1 MKQESM
7 AKGLLCSIVGLLSVV
22 LNLEGQG
29 AIFPEEKP
37 LWGKRLENNAITYSG
52 GEKVRSPKA
61 SASSPS
67 GMNRVISRVGEASY
81 SIHQAPAAIANGVGL
96 VICPGGYVDVWLD
109 REGHDLGIWLASR
122 GITSLVLKYRTNSN
136 SENGERQFD
145 WETYLPAV
153 VADARESISLLRREA
168 GNLSLDPE
176 KIGVAG
182 FSAGGHL
189 AFSAGYDSR
198 YWSDESK
205 TSGQANFVGLF
216 YPWLWEGF
224 EEVAKSSE
232 HLVPTFIMNGG
243 PDKVTP
249 ASKALSLY
257 QILLEK
263 EVPSELHVFG
273 KGNHGFDLGDGAG
286 RSAAL
291 WKVSF
296 VAWLQDMG
304 WINYSK

>member
-1 MKQESM
+1 
-7 AKGLLCSIVGLLSVV
+7 
-22 LNLEGQG
+22 
-29 AIFPEEKP
+29 
-37 LWGKRLENNAITYSG
+37 
-52 GEKVRSPKA
+52 
-61 SASSPS
+61 
-67 GMNRVISRVGEASY
+67 MNRVISQVSEASY
-81 SIHQAPAAIANGVGL
+81 SIHRAPAAIANGMGL
-96 VICPGGYVDVWLD
+96 VFCPGGGYVDVWLD

-136 SENGERQFD
+136 SKEGERRFG

-153 VADARESISLLRREA
+153 VADAREAISLLRREA
-168 GNLSLDPE
+168 SDLALDPE

-182 FSAGGHL
+182 YSAGGHL

-198 YWSDESK
+198 YWSENSK
-205 TSGQANFVGLF
+205 TSGQPDFVGLF

-224 EEVAKSSE
+224 EEVTRSSKI
-232 HLVPTFIMNGG
+232 VTPTFIMNGG

-249 ASKALSLY
+249 ATKALSLY

-286 RSAAL
+286 QSAAL

-304 WINYSK
+304 WIDYSK